1 MSNPC
6 IAIGYISHTL
16 TLVNLWYSKDIDTLG
31 KLPSLCNITTNSA
44 TSLVPF
50 TQWWSPTCFNNL
62 QCQSPG
68 KRIPVVTTYTTIFP
82 THQCHS
88 LLCIPIMPLNHRS
101 TTPITFPLQPHNYT
115 ARTECTHLS
124 LSGYWPAPWN
134 LFQKPEH
141 MGAFIPLSN
150 YLIHAKLDTNPS
162 HCAQW
167 KLANSLIAPR
177 HVLDHVPLHRLLFSL
192 QSPQIPS
199 QFSINWP
206 HNLYQTHP
214 KTAIA
219 PQNRRV
225 KAANEPSY
233 LRAAK
238 GSARLF

>member
-82 THQCHS
+82 MHQCHS

-134 LFQKPEH
+134 LFQNQSTWV
-141 MGAFIPLSN
+141 LS
-150 YLIHAKLDTNPS
+150 
-162 HCAQW
+162 
-167 KLANSLIAPR
+167 
-177 HVLDHVPLHRLLFSL
+177 
-192 QSPQIPS
+192 SPFLTTSSMLNLTPTQAIV
-199 QFSINWP
+199 
-206 HNLYQTHP
+206 HNENLPTL
-214 KTAIA
+214 
-219 PQNRRV
+219 
-225 KAANEPSY
+225 S
-233 LRAAK
+233 
-238 GSARLF
+238 